1 MNEPTFSRSASLL
14 RVVAAYVAVLIVG
27 VAWLYLGPDTAYLW
41 LDALI
46 ADLLATLVIF
56 GFSRY
61 YGNSSFYDA
70 YWSVIPPLLA
80 LYWWSESSLGID
92 DLRAWLVLGV
102 ITLWAVRLTGNWVHT
117 FPGLH
122 HEDWRYPMLREE
134 AGKAEVLVDFFGIHL
149 FPTLQVFLATVPA
162 YVALTVTD
170 RGVGIID
177 VIAVLVGVGAV
188 ALEFGADTQ
197 MHAFVRNRTP
207 GQVMDTGLWAWSRHP
222 NYFGEI
228 SFWLSV
234 ALFGLAAS
242 PGDFWWLFAG
252 VAAMV
257 AMFVGVSIPMMEKR
271 SLERRPSYQ
280 DVIDRVPMLV
290 PRPPRSTGRRKAPKS
305 GSRSSKATRE

>member
-14 RVVAAYVAVLIVG
+14 RVVAAYGAVLVVG
-27 VAWLYLGPDTAYLW
+27 VGWLYLGPDTVYLW

-46 ADLLATLVIF
+46 ADLFATLVIF

-80 LYWWSESSLGID
+80 LYWWSESSLGIG

-134 AGKAEVLVDFFGIHL
+134 AGKAEALIDFFGIHL

-170 RGVGIID
+170 RGIGIID

-242 PGDFWWLFAG
+242 PGDFWWIFAG

-290 PRPPRSTGRRKAPKS
+290 PRPPRSTGRRKAPKA
-305 GSRSSKATRE
+305 SRGTGA